1 MGKPIKHLV
10 LDTNAFIRPVE
21 QLHNIAENF
30 YAPPGVLAEAR
41 CSRSKIKLDTFPF
54 EIRWVEPSLEAFQKV
69 VEEAKRVGNY
79 PELSAVDLKVIALTY
94 DLTQRHPTKSS
105 NKALDGLTV
114 EQVEASI
121 AKIALEEAEAGKPE
135 ETPAGADAAKEV
147 TTSSLPPGFAKDDDS
162 EEEGW
167 LTAESLDAA
176 LNKLG
181 AIELC
186 DGAEVGCLTT
196 DYAVQNVLLHMHLE
210 LISFA
215 GYRIQRLQTYVLR
228 CRACYG
234 TTSNMTKEF
243 CQKCGNKSLHK
254 CAVTRD
260 KDGKEQLH
268 INWNRLTNLRG
279 LKYSMPAPRG
289 GKHAIVEK
297 IVEDQRMPDQRKPR
311 HYGRVGIRNGAI
323 DVDNPFDFENKQP
336 TTRKHPV
343 K

>member
-186 DGAEVGCLTT
+186 DGAE
-196 DYAVQNVLLHMHLE
+196 
-210 LISFA
+210 
-215 GYRIQRLQTYVLR
+215 
-228 CRACYG
+228 
-234 TTSNMTKEF
+234 
-243 CQKCGNKSLHK
+243 

-323 DVDNPFDFENKQP
+323 DVDNLFDFENKQP